1 LEKLKV
7 LQVVLN
13 KKFQLEK
20 KIVELPQEVELK
32 EQIVFRMKENFLVA
46 DIQYQDLKKDVVL
59 KNDELD
65 RLQIHREQYE
75 QEISQVSTRRDY
87 EQIGLV

>member
-1 LEKLKV
+1 MSTEKSFHHILEKLKV

-46 DIQYQDLKKDVVL
+46 DIQYQDFLPPSYKSL
-59 KNDELD
+59 YLHI
-65 RLQIHREQYE
+65 IHF
-75 QEISQVSTRRDY
+75 
-87 EQIGLV
+87 